1 MNFKEQR
8 LELALS
14 QAGRAWRN
22 AMTTVKLDAGPKV
35 VVKKGISMRAGI
47 NAFGYGTLV
56 GGAAGFAAGFT
67 LAQAIYS
74 DEMERKAVKRTAKIT
89 AIACG
94 GALVV
99 GAIGSIL
106 ARR

>member
-1 MNFKEQR
+1 
-8 LELALS
+8 
-14 QAGRAWRN
+14 
-22 AMTTVKLDAGPKV
+22 MTTVKLDAGPKV

-74 DEMERKAVKRTAKIT
+74 DETERKAVKRTAKIT